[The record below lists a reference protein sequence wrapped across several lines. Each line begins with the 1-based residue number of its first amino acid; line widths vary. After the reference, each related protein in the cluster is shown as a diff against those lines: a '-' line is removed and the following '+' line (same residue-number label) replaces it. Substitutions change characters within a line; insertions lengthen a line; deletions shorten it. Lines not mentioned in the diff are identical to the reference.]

1 MAQLLN
7 HAQPG
12 DVITAED
19 WNLVVDAI
27 NELLQ
32 AGQTS
37 GIKINNVVPAGT
49 ALDAFKIGSLVQV
62 VGQNFGFS
70 IGQSKVIFEV
80 GQTSVTVLRAQML
93 AGSFDE
99 RLMFMMP
106 PIPGI
111 TPAGLTMS
119 MKVDNGVASDNRTV
133 FVMPVVISLIG
144 DVFVSWRSDVAA
156 NPNPNPN
163 PVVSTQQ
170 ADFAFRFQS
179 GTSIPAT
186 YDLTADIINSSVAVP
201 AGLVNSIQF
210 RENNTTITS
219 KKIDM
224 GKSETRDLIV
234 RIPQIPVTFVAG
246 TTFTLKV
253 TATSGNVT
261 GTEQRTF
268 TVGQTVPQSDP
279 NIQAIQL
286 QPQIFNVTTGNNET
300 DPANGRLDGSTIKLK
315 TGRQMVIGFN
325 VKLTQNGVYQV
336 TIQPK
341 QGTTL
346 TGWGPALIDTLT
358 TINVPSNNDQTTR
371 LLQFG
376 VLTATAQ
383 TPSATGT
390 VIFKI
395 KRDGATVEFNKEF
408 GVELLP

>member
-12 DVITAED
+12 DVITADD

-37 GIKINNVVPAGT
+37 GIKIDNVVPAGS
-49 ALDAFKIGSLVQV
+49 ALDPFKIGSLVQV

-70 IGQSKVIFEV
+70 IGQSKVIFEA
-80 GQTSVTVLRAQML
+80 GGTSVTVLRAQML
-93 AGSFDE
+93 GGSFDE

-111 TPAGLTMS
+111 TPAGLAMT
-119 MKVDNGVASDNRTV
+119 MKVDNGVASDNRSV

-144 DVFVSWRSDVAA
+144 DIFVGFRADV
-156 NPNPNPN
+156 NPNPSPN

-170 ADFAFRFQS
+170 ADFAFRLQS
-179 GTSIPAT
+179 GTNIPAS
-186 YDLTADIINSSVAVP
+186 YDLSADIINSSVAVP
-201 AGLVNSIQF
+201 ASLVSSIQF
-210 RENNTTITS
+210 RENNATITS

-224 GKSETRDLIV
+224 GKSEIRDITV
-234 RIPQIPVTFVAG
+234 RIPQIPVTFIAG
-246 TTFTLKV
+246 TSFTLKL
-253 TATSGNVT
+253 TATSGSVT
-261 GTEQRTF
+261 GTDQRSI
-268 TVGQTVPQSDP
+268 TVGTALPVPDP
-279 NIQAIQL
+279 KIEVIQL
-286 QPQIFNVTTGNNET
+286 QPQIFNVQTGNNEV
-300 DPANGRLDGSTIKLK
+300 DPANGRLEGSTIKLK

-336 TIQPK
+336 TIQPR

-346 TGWGPALIDTLT
+346 TGWGPALVDTQT
-358 TINVPSNNDQTTR
+358 TITVPTNNDQTTR

-376 VLTATAQ
+376 VTTSTVQ
-383 TPSATGT
+383 TPSPTGT

-395 KRDGATVEFNKEF
+395 KRDTATVEFNKEF

>member
-37 GIKINNVVPAGT
+37 GIKINNVIPAAT
-49 ALDAFKIGSLVQV
+49 ALDPLKIGSLVQV

-70 IGQSKVIFEV
+70 IGQSKVIFEA
-80 GQTSVTVLRAQML
+80 GTTSVTVLRAQML
-93 AGSFDE
+93 SGSFDE

-111 TPAGLTMS
+111 TPAGLTMA
-119 MKVDNGVASDNRTV
+119 MKVDNGVASDNRSV

-144 DVFVSWRSDVAA
+144 DVFVNWRADV
-156 NPNPNPN
+156 NPNPSPN

-170 ADFAFRFQS
+170 ADFAFRLQS
-179 GTSIPAT
+179 GTNIPGT

-201 AGLVNSIQF
+201 AGLVGSIQF
-210 RENNTTITS
+210 RENNATITS

-224 GKSETRDLIV
+224 GKSETRDIVV

-246 TTFTLKV
+246 TTFTLKL
-253 TATSGNVT
+253 TATSGSVT
-261 GTEQRTF
+261 GTDQRTI
-268 TVGQTVPQSDP
+268 TVGQNVAQQDP

-286 QPQIFNVTTGNNET
+286 QPQIFNVATGNNEI
-300 DPANGRLDGSTIKLK
+300 DPANGRLEGSTIKLK

-325 VKLTQNGVYQV
+325 VKLLQSGVYQV

-341 QGTTL
+341 SGTTL
-346 TGWGPALIDTLT
+346 TGWGPALVDTQT
-358 TINVPSNNDQTTR
+358 AITVPTNNDQTTR

-376 VLTATAQ
+376 VTTSTVQ
-383 TPSATGT
+383 TPSPTGT

-395 KRDGATVEFNKEF
+395 KRDTANVEFNKEF

>member
-1 MAQLLN
+1 MAQLLI

-37 GIKINNVVPAGT
+37 GIKINNVIPAAT
-49 ALDAFKIGSLVQV
+49 ALDPMKIGSLVQV

-70 IGQSKVIFEV
+70 IGQSKVIFEA
-80 GQTSVTVLRAQML
+80 GPTSVTVLRAQML
-93 AGSFDE
+93 SGSFDE

-111 TPAGLTMS
+111 TPAGLTMT
-119 MKVDNGVASDNRTV
+119 MRVDNGVASDNRSV

-144 DVFVSWRSDVAA
+144 DIFVGWRADVT
-156 NPNPNPN
+156 PNPNPN
-163 PVVSTQQ
+163 PVVSTQ
-170 ADFAFRFQS
+170 AATFAFRLQS
-179 GTSIPAT
+179 GTNIPAT

-201 AGLVNSIQF
+201 AGLINSIEF
-210 RENNTTITS
+210 RENNNVITS
-219 KKIDM
+219 KKLEM
-224 GKSETRDLIV
+224 GKSEIRDITV

-246 TTFTLKV
+246 TTFTLKL
-253 TATSGNVT
+253 TATSGSVT
-261 GTEQRTF
+261 GTDQRTI
-268 TVGQTVPQSDP
+268 TVGATVAQSDP
-279 NIQAIQL
+279 KIEAIQL
-286 QPQIFNVTTGNNET
+286 QPQIFNVQTGNNEN
-300 DPANGRLDGSTIKLK
+300 DPANGRLEGSTIKLK

-336 TIQPK
+336 TIQPR

-346 TGWGPALIDTLT
+346 TGWGPALVDTQT
-358 TINVPSNNDQTTR
+358 TITVPTNNDQTTR

-376 VLTATAQ
+376 VTTSTVQ
-383 TPSATGT
+383 TPSPTGT

-395 KRDGATVEFNKEF
+395 KRDTATVEFNKEF

>member
-1 MAQLLN
+1 MAQLLI

-37 GIKINNVVPAGT
+37 GIKINNLIPAAT
-49 ALDAFKIGSLVQV
+49 ALDPLKIGSLVQV

-70 IGQSKVIFEV
+70 IGQSKVIFEA

-93 AGSFDE
+93 SGSFDE

-111 TPAGLTMS
+111 TPAGLTMT
-119 MKVDNGVASDNRTV
+119 MRVDNGVASDNRSV

-144 DVFVSWRSDVAA
+144 DIFVGWRADVA
-156 NPNPNPN
+156 PNPTPN

-170 ADFAFRFQS
+170 ADFAFRLQS
-179 GTSIPAT
+179 GTNIPAS
-186 YDLTADIINSSVAVP
+186 YDLSADIINSSVAVP
-201 AGLVNSIQF
+201 AGLVSSIQF
-210 RENNTTITS
+210 RENNATITS

-224 GKSETRDLIV
+224 GKSEIRDITV

-246 TTFTLKV
+246 TTFTLKL
-253 TATSGNVT
+253 TATSGSVT
-261 GTEQRTF
+261 GTDQRTI
-268 TVGQTVPQSDP
+268 TVGAAVPQSDP
-279 NIQAIQL
+279 KIEAIQL
-286 QPQIFNVTTGNNET
+286 QPQIFVLPNGNVEN
-300 DPANGRLDGSTIKLK
+300 DPANGRLEGSTIKLK

-336 TIQPK
+336 TIQPR

-346 TGWGPALIDTLT
+346 TGWGPALVDTQT
-358 TINVPSNNDQTTR
+358 TITVPTNNDQTTR

-376 VLTATAQ
+376 VTTSTVQ
-383 TPSATGT
+383 TPSSTGT

-395 KRDGATVEFNKEF
+395 KRDTASVEFNKEF

>member
-32 AGQTS
+32 SGQTS
-37 GIKINNVVPAGT
+37 GIKINNVIPAAT
-49 ALDAFKIGSLVQV
+49 ALDPLKIGSLVQV

-70 IGQSKVIFEV
+70 IGQSKVIFEA

-93 AGSFDE
+93 SGSFDE

-111 TPAGLTMS
+111 TPAGLAMTMR
-119 MKVDNGVASDNRTV
+119 VDNGVASDNRSV

-144 DVFVSWRSDVAA
+144 DIFVGWRADVT
-156 NPNPNPN
+156 PNPNPN
-163 PVVSTQQ
+163 PVVSTQP
-170 ADFAFRFQS
+170 ATFAFRLQS
-179 GTSIPAT
+179 GTNIPAT

-201 AGLVNSIQF
+201 AGLIGSIEF
-210 RENNTTITS
+210 RENNNVITS
-219 KKIDM
+219 KKLEM
-224 GKSETRDLIV
+224 GKSEVRDITV

-246 TTFTLKV
+246 TTFTLKL
-253 TATSGNVT
+253 TATSGSVT
-261 GTEQRTF
+261 GTDQRTI
-268 TVGQTVPQSDP
+268 TVGTALPQSDP
-279 NIQAIQL
+279 KIEAIQL
-286 QPQIFNVTTGNNET
+286 QPQIFNVQTGNNEI
-300 DPANGRLDGSTIKLK
+300 DPANGRLEGSTIKLK

-341 QGTTL
+341 QGTPL
-346 TGWGPALIDTLT
+346 TGWGPALVDTLT
-358 TINVPSNNDQTTR
+358 TITVPTNNDQTTR

-376 VLTATAQ
+376 VTTSTVQ
-383 TPSATGT
+383 TPSPTGT

-395 KRDGATVEFNKEF
+395 KRDTATVEFNKEF

>member
-1 MAQLLN
+1 MAQLLI

-37 GIKINNVVPAGT
+37 GIKINNVIPAAT
-49 ALDAFKIGSLVQV
+49 ALDPLKIGSLVQV

-70 IGQSKVIFEV
+70 IGQSKVIFEA
-80 GQTSVTVLRAQML
+80 GPTSVTVLRAQML
-93 AGSFDE
+93 SGSFDE

-111 TPAGLTMS
+111 TPAGLTMT
-119 MKVDNGVASDNRTV
+119 MRVDNGVASDNRSV

-144 DVFVSWRSDVAA
+144 DIFVGWRADVT
-156 NPNPNPN
+156 PNPNPN
-163 PVVSTQQ
+163 PVVSTQ
-170 ADFAFRFQS
+170 AATFAFRLQS
-179 GTSIPAT
+179 GTNIPAT

-201 AGLVNSIQF
+201 AGLINSIEF
-210 RENNTTITS
+210 RENNNVITS
-219 KKIDM
+219 KKLEM
-224 GKSETRDLIV
+224 GKSEIRDITV

-246 TTFTLKV
+246 TTFTLKL
-253 TATSGNVT
+253 TATSGSVT
-261 GTEQRTF
+261 GTDQRTI
-268 TVGQTVPQSDP
+268 TVGATVAQSDP
-279 NIQAIQL
+279 KIEAIQL
-286 QPQIFNVTTGNNET
+286 QPQIFNVQTGNNEN
-300 DPANGRLDGSTIKLK
+300 DPANGRLEGSTIKLK

-346 TGWGPALIDTLT
+346 TGWGPALVDTQT
-358 TINVPSNNDQTTR
+358 TITVPTNNDQTTR

-376 VLTATAQ
+376 VTTSTVQ
-383 TPSATGT
+383 TPSPTGT

-395 KRDGATVEFNKEF
+395 KRDTATVEFNKEF